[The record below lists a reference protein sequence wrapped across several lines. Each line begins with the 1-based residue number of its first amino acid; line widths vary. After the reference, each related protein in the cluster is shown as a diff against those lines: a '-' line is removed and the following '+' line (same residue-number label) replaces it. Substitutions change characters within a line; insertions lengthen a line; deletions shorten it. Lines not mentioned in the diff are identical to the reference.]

1 MTKSDIKISRLF
13 VTSSDIIS
21 LVNQTVLRTLRQ
33 IMYSI
38 STLIV
43 LQQIAK
49 DEHSL
54 GQNLSSKTSMDMETM
69 GLDT

>member
-13 VTSSDIIS
+13 VISSDIIS

-69 GLDT
+69 GPDT

>member
-1 MTKSDIKISRLF
+1 
-13 VTSSDIIS
+13 
-21 LVNQTVLRTLRQ
+21 
-33 IMYSI
+33 MYSI

>member
-1 MTKSDIKISRLF
+1 MYL
-13 VTSSDIIS
+13 DIIFR
-21 LVNQTVLRTLRQ
+21 VHKTDLRIQRQ

-43 LQQIAK
+43 SQQIAK

-54 GQNLSSKTSMDMETM
+54 GQNLSSKTSMDMEIM
-69 GLDT
+69 GPGT